1 MGVGRE
7 TTAAL
12 ASPPRIGASN
22 LITAAT
28 PRVTITRRAPCR
40 DTEDVLGSRVA
51 LPRTPP

>member
-7 TTAAL
+7 TMAAL